1 MYTDQEIREIGM
13 DSLVKAL
20 GVVDTERFISGII
33 RDGGDY
39 TLSRRKLYDNLTLE
53 EVFENADAYMKEHPL
68 SGETKARLGKS
79 GEE

>member
-20 GVVDTERFISGII
+20 GIVDTERFISGII

-39 TLSRRKLYDNLTLE
+39 TLSRRKLYDNLSLE
-53 EVFENADAYMKEHPL
+53 EVFESADAYMKEHPL
-68 SGETKARLGKS
+68 SEETKARLEKS
-79 GEE
+79 REE